1 LKRHKSLRENAFSNI
16 IQNSIFRLNRGT
28 FTNPENDAGNL
39 EIREKEIIQNG
50 VEYQLINNDNQLMNY
65 DDQPNYN
72 LNKYIRKNRIL
83 STKSK
88 TIFDNESA
96 KRKRGNK
103 GNMDNFRLKD
113 KFKEINRENKV
124 LLFKT
129 NYQQFQPNLNQ
140 AKVEKRCITLFIN
153 YHI

>member
-1 LKRHKSLRENAFSNI
+1 
-16 IQNSIFRLNRGT
+16 
-28 FTNPENDAGNL
+28 
-39 EIREKEIIQNG
+39 
-50 VEYQLINNDNQLMNY
+50 MNY

-83 STKSK
+83 STKSE

-96 KRKRGNK
+96 KRKSGNK

-113 KFKEINRENKV
+113 KLKEINRENKV

-129 NYQQFQPNLNQ
+129 NYQQFQPNLSQ
-140 AKVEKRCITLFIN
+140 AKVKKTVYNSF
-153 YHI
+153 Y